1 MKRDQYIPHDVSM
14 RSNTEIMHLIE
25 EQGMTGYGI
34 YWALMEYLR
43 TQDNYIG
50 DLRVLRNLSR
60 QIKARLPKVLSI
72 LHDYNLFIC
81 NDYTFYSPKLGETM
95 KPLEEKRKKI
105 EAYKRKKVLDNLLE
119 INKTNEA
126 VSNLE
131 GKGKGKGEGEGKG
144 KGKENS
150 SSAEEECRAAA
161 EAVDS
166 LSKKLAWEEYVDEL
180 DGDESW
186 KELMA
191 MRSGMK
197 QQFFTLYPRIVKSFK
212 NHVRCMGKEHHILS
226 LGDAKRYF
234 CFFVNPGSATYI
246 RLLDELK
253 QQEDDDP
260 YRFEYRDK
268 ETGKRMYCGLVIPD
282 EAPPRPSEQAVWNPE
297 KKIWFY

>member
-1 MKRDQYIPHDVSM
+1 MKNDQYFPHEVSM
-14 RSNTEIMHLIE
+14 RQTNEVISLIE
-25 EQGMTGYGI
+25 EQGMAGYGI
-34 YWALMEYLR
+34 YWGLIEYLR
-43 TQDNYIG
+43 AQDNYVG
-50 DLRVLRNLSR
+50 DLRALRTLAAQFRTTVNRLLKILKDYGLFDVSDFTFRSR
-60 QIKARLPKVLSI
+60 RLEES
-72 LHDYNLFIC
+72 
-81 NDYTFYSPKLGETM
+81 M
-95 KPLEEKRKKI
+95 KPLEKKRRMKAVRSGSDDEAIDKRNPCNDLKINDGISTVKKSKEK
-105 EAYKRKKVLDNLLE
+105 KR
-119 INKTNEA
+119 
-126 VSNLE
+126 
-131 GKGKGKGEGEGKG
+131 
-144 KGKENS
+144 KENS

-197 QQFFTLYPRIVKSFK
+197 RQFFTLYPRIVKSFK

-234 CFFVNPGSATYI
+234 CFFINPGSATYI

>member
-1 MKRDQYIPHDVSM
+1 MKNDQYFPHEVSM
-14 RSNTEIMHLIE
+14 RQTNEVISLIE
-25 EQGMTGYGI
+25 EQGMAGYGI
-34 YWALMEYLR
+34 YWGLIEYLR
-43 TQDNYIG
+43 AQDNYVG
-50 DLRVLRNLSR
+50 DLRALRTLAAQFRTTVNRLLKILKDYGLFDVSDFTFRSR
-60 QIKARLPKVLSI
+60 RLEES
-72 LHDYNLFIC
+72 
-81 NDYTFYSPKLGETM
+81 M
-95 KPLEEKRKKI
+95 KPLEKKRSMKTVRSSDDDEAIDKRNPCNYLKINDGISTVKKSKEK
-105 EAYKRKKVLDNLLE
+105 KR
-119 INKTNEA
+119 
-126 VSNLE
+126 
-131 GKGKGKGEGEGKG
+131 
-144 KGKENS
+144 KENS

-161 EAVDS
+161 EAVAS

-197 QQFFTLYPRIVKSFK
+197 RQFFTLYPRIVKSFK

-226 LGDAKRYF
+226 PGDAKRYF
-234 CFFVNPGSATYI
+234 CFFINPGSATYI

>member
-1 MKRDQYIPHDVSM
+1 MKNDQYFPHEVSM
-14 RSNTEIMHLIE
+14 RQTNEVISLIE
-25 EQGMTGYGI
+25 EQGMAGYGI
-34 YWALMEYLR
+34 YWGLIEYLR
-43 TQDNYIG
+43 AQDNYVG
-50 DLRVLRNLSR
+50 DLRALRTLAAQFRTTVNRLLKILKDYGLFDVSDFTFRSR
-60 QIKARLPKVLSI
+60 RLEES
-72 LHDYNLFIC
+72 
-81 NDYTFYSPKLGETM
+81 M
-95 KPLEEKRKKI
+95 KPLEKKRSMKTVRSSDDDEAIDKRNPCNYLKINDGISTVKKSKEK
-105 EAYKRKKVLDNLLE
+105 KR
-119 INKTNEA
+119 
-126 VSNLE
+126 
-131 GKGKGKGEGEGKG
+131 
-144 KGKENS
+144 KENS

-161 EAVDS
+161 EAVAS

-197 QQFFTLYPRIVKSFK
+197 RQFFPLYPRIVKSFK

>member
-1 MKRDQYIPHDVSM
+1 MKNDQYFPHEVSM
-14 RSNTEIMHLIE
+14 RQTNEVISLIE
-25 EQGMTGYGI
+25 EQGMAGYGI
-34 YWALMEYLR
+34 YWGLIEYLR
-43 TQDNYIG
+43 AQDNYVG
-50 DLRVLRNLSR
+50 DLRALRTLAAQFRTTVNRLLKILKDYGLFDVSDFTFRSR
-60 QIKARLPKVLSI
+60 RLEES
-72 LHDYNLFIC
+72 
-81 NDYTFYSPKLGETM
+81 M
-95 KPLEEKRKKI
+95 KPLEKKRSMKTVRSSDDDEAIDKRYPCNYLKINDGISTVKKSKEK
-105 EAYKRKKVLDNLLE
+105 KR
-119 INKTNEA
+119 
-126 VSNLE
+126 
-131 GKGKGKGEGEGKG
+131 
-144 KGKENS
+144 KENS

-161 EAVDS
+161 EAVAS

-197 QQFFTLYPRIVKSFK
+197 RQFFTLYPRIVKSFK

>member
-1 MKRDQYIPHDVSM
+1 MKNDQYFPHEVSM
-14 RSNTEIMHLIE
+14 RQTNEVISLIE
-25 EQGMTGYGI
+25 EQGMAGYGI
-34 YWALMEYLR
+34 YWGLIEYLR
-43 TQDNYIG
+43 AQDNYVG
-50 DLRVLRNLSR
+50 DLRALRTLAAQFRTTVNRLLKILKDYGLFDVSDFTFRSR
-60 QIKARLPKVLSI
+60 RLEES
-72 LHDYNLFIC
+72 
-81 NDYTFYSPKLGETM
+81 M
-95 KPLEEKRKKI
+95 KPLEKKRSMKTVRSSDDDEAIDKRNPCNYLKINDGISTVKKSKEK
-105 EAYKRKKVLDNLLE
+105 KR
-119 INKTNEA
+119 
-126 VSNLE
+126 
-131 GKGKGKGEGEGKG
+131 
-144 KGKENS
+144 KENS

-161 EAVDS
+161 EAVAS

>member
-1 MKRDQYIPHDVSM
+1 MKNDQYFPHEVSM
-14 RSNTEIMHLIE
+14 RQTNEVISLIE
-25 EQGMTGYGI
+25 EQGMAGYGI
-34 YWALMEYLR
+34 YWGLIEYLR
-43 TQDNYIG
+43 AQDNYVG
-50 DLRVLRNLSR
+50 DLRALRTLAAQFRTTVNRLLKILKDYGLFDVSDFTFRSR
-60 QIKARLPKVLSI
+60 RLEES
-72 LHDYNLFIC
+72 
-81 NDYTFYSPKLGETM
+81 M
-95 KPLEEKRKKI
+95 KPLEKKRSMKTVRSSDDDEAIDKRNPCNYLKINDGISTVKKSKEK
-105 EAYKRKKVLDNLLE
+105 KR
-119 INKTNEA
+119 
-126 VSNLE
+126 
-131 GKGKGKGEGEGKG
+131 
-144 KGKENS
+144 KENS

-197 QQFFTLYPRIVKSFK
+197 RQFFTLYPRIVKSFK

-234 CFFVNPGSATYI
+234 CFFINPGSATYI